1 MRSFIVAILFLFT
14 LFTNFYAQKQ
24 LENTAPGCNPNFARQ
39 LVEQQVSDGKTV
51 EDTEKRIK
59 ILLRSADFLWKFDEE
74 SARKY
79 FAEAYSVA
87 EKRFAEK
94 GFEDKKFDSGKNT
107 LSFKLPDFRT
117 EVIRAITKKDGDW
130 AKRLSEKLLKDYETE
145 SANRKSNL
153 DKTREPEELLN
164 IAVEL
169 AKSNPQLS
177 LYFFRRV
184 MSYPL
189 DSHWLWSLYG
199 AAKENQTLADQVYL
213 EALNNYA
220 DETPRRMLFL
230 AAYPFANERIFGVD
244 KYQFGVSA
252 PAGFVSNPKLQ
263 AQFLNTFFSR
273 IGKFVNNPEDLNKP
287 ADEYRLPEITY
298 IVSALQDI
306 EPIILQNFPNLFER
320 FSNVKAK
327 ANAQMSADTRKDLDE
342 RQKSSEEIGS
352 SFDERIKKLE
362 KADSDGKLTDD
373 LIIQTATEPKTE
385 GEFVKIESW
394 LDKITDEK
402 LRESMENYFYFRR
415 SELATKENRFDDARK
430 YADKVGDIEHKAVL
444 YFKIAEAQLKTVN
457 QQYEANDIL
466 SEVSK
471 LAAKADDSVEK
482 AQVLLGLAFI
492 YENFNHYNALTA
504 LGEAIRVVNK
514 LENPNIF
521 STSTFSVIKGKNF
534 AHYAIF
540 NTPGFNLETTFEEIS
555 KKDFEISLSNAQNL
569 QDKYFR
575 TLAVLAV
582 AKNCVENQP
591 KNKIDNKKPIGK
603 FKQQN

>member
-1 MRSFIVAILFLFT
+1 MSINVF
-14 LFTNFYAQKQ
+14 AQKQ
-24 LENTAPGCNPNFARQ
+24 VANSAPACNPVFARQ
-39 LVEQQVSDGKTV
+39 LVEQQVADGKSV
-51 EDTEKRIK
+51 ADTEKRIK

-74 SARKY
+74 TARKY

-94 GFEDKKFDSGKNT
+94 GFEDKKISESKSGFAT
-107 LSFKLPDFRT
+107 MRMPDFRT
-117 EVIRAITKKDGDW
+117 EVIRAIAKKDGDW
-130 AKRLSEKLLKDYETE
+130 AKRLSEKLLKDYEAE
-145 SANRKSNL
+145 IENRKNDL
-153 DKTREPEELLN
+153 NKTRELGDLLN
-164 IAVEL
+164 IAVES
-169 AKSNPQLS
+169 AKDNPQLS
-177 LYFFRRV
+177 LYFFRQIMR
-184 MSYPL
+184 YPL
-189 DSHWLWSLYG
+189 DYHWLWSLYG
-199 AAKENQTLADQVYL
+199 AAKENQSLTDQVYL

-220 DETPRRMLFL
+220 NESPRRMLFL
-230 AAYPFANERIFGVD
+230 AAYPFGNERIFGVD
-244 KYQFGVSA
+244 KYQFGTSA
-252 PAGFVSNPKLQ
+252 PADFMPNPKLQ
-263 AQFLNTFFSR
+263 LQFLNTFFSR
-273 IGKFVNNPEDLNKP
+273 IDRFVNNPDDLNKP

-306 EPIILQNFPNLFER
+306 EPIIVQNFPNLFER

-327 ANAQMSADTRKDLDE
+327 ANAQMSAESRKDLE
-342 RQKSSEEIGS
+342 GREKSYEDYGS
-352 SFDERIKKLE
+352 SFDERLKRLE
-362 KADSDGKLTDD
+362 KAESEGKLTDD
-373 LIIQTATEPKTE
+373 MISGLSTGIKTE
-385 GEFVKIESW
+385 EAFAEFEPW

-402 LRESMENYFYFRR
+402 LRESTSEYFYFRR

-482 AQVLLGLAFI
+482 AQVLLGLANI
-492 YENFNHYNALTA
+492 YEKFNHYNALTA
-504 LGEAIRVVNK
+504 LGEAIRIVNK
-514 LENPNIF
+514 LENPDIF
-521 STSTFSVIKGKNF
+521 STSTFSVIKGKSF
-534 AHYAIF
+534 AHYAVF
-540 NTPGFNLETTFEEIS
+540 NTPGFNLETAFEEIS

-591 KNKIDNKKPIGK
+591 KNKVDNKKPIGK
-603 FKQQN
+603 LKQQN